1 MACLTGLSVRNR
13 RGLRSPKLPTIT
25 DETNV
30 PLSRMRSM
38 CRLCGTTYLAI
49 SDQGRHPSSLNS
61 AYRLAKGLT
70 AAGVGIASIA
80 IIGLYWN

>member
-25 DETNV
+25 DETDV
-30 PLSRMRSM
+30 PALAHALDVPSMRD
-38 CRLCGTTYLAI
+38 YLAI

-61 AYRLAKGLT
+61 AYRLANGLT
-70 AAGVGIASIA
+70 AGGVGIASIA